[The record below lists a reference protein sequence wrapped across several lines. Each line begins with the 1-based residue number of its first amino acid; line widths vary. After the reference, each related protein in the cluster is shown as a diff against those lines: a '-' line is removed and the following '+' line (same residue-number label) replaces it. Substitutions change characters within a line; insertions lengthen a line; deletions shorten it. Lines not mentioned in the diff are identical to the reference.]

1 MSYSKACIL
10 PVGALCAS
18 LGVAAANAEQAL
30 AQPLAQ
36 LAALDG
42 TVMVQNGT
50 GYASADAGMSLAAS
64 DRIFVLEESR
74 ATLAFADGCNEEIV
88 GPDMRTLTDDGSCR
102 PAQSMEEVA
111 AQTAAS
117 PDAVSLTQAATS
129 QAAGGTAGL
138 FGLGAGASAGV
149 VGLGVAS
156 VAGFAWAASEGT
168 GSDDRPRRP
177 QPPISPQ

>member
-18 LGVAAANAEQAL
+18 LGVAAANAEQAPD
-30 AQPLAQ
+30 QPLAQ

-88 GPDMRTLTDDGSCR
+88 GPDMRTLTDDATCKQPESL
-102 PAQSMEEVA
+102 EEVA
-111 AQTAAS
+111 ARAAGS
-117 PDAVSLTQAATS
+117 DDAVQLSQAMTS
-129 QAAGGTAGL
+129 QIVEPTAGL
-138 FGLGAGASAGV
+138 I
-149 VGLGVAS
+149 GLGVAS
-156 VAGFAWAASEGT
+156 AAGVIWAVSN
-168 GSDDRPRRP
+168 DDADRSPRPAR
-177 QPPISPQ
+177 PISPE

>member
-18 LGVAAANAEQAL
+18 LGVAAANAEQAP

-42 TVMVQNGT
+42 TVMIQNGR
-50 GYASADAGMSLAAS
+50 GYTPADAGMPLAAT

-88 GPDMRTLTDDGSCR
+88 GPDMRTLTEGSTCKQ
-102 PAQSMEEVA
+102 PESLDEV
-111 AQTAAS
+111 TARAVVS
-117 PDAVSLTQAATS
+117 DDAVQLSRVATS
-129 QAAGGTAGL
+129 QVIEPTAGL
-138 FGLGAGASAGV
+138 I
-149 VGLGVAS
+149 GLGVAS
-156 VAGFAWAASEGT
+156 AAGFIWAL
-168 GSDDRPRRP
+168 SDDDNDRTRTPAR
-177 QPPISPQ
+177 PISPE